1 MRRLKDRRLARML
14 ALAATLF
21 GTMAG
26 PALLAARAQQEV
38 DPTWYDPW
46 AAHSTIVSPAQGRT
60 TNHQMQSKIL
70 PALVRSVGP
79 AKKGR
84 GQIVRDVARS
94 SASPQANGRLSTNRR
109 R

>member
-1 MRRLKDRRLARML
+1 ML

-26 PALLAARAQQEV
+26 PALLAARGQQEV

-46 AAHSTIVSPAQGRT
+46 AAHSTILGPAQGRT
-60 TNHQMQSKIL
+60 ANHQKQSNIH
-70 PALVRSVGP
+70 PALVRPLGT

-84 GQIVRDVARS
+84 GQTARHASLS
-94 SASPQANGRLSTNRR
+94 SASPQANGRLSTNKRR
-109 R
+109 